1 MVFRSEKVIIKKY
14 ILMLINFY
22 KTSTFSL
29 SVALVVSSVSA
40 LSLEESSST
49 TFVQTANDLDTNYTD

>member
-1 MVFRSEKVIIKKY
+1 
-14 ILMLINFY
+14 MLINFY

-40 LSLEESSST
+40 LSLEESNST
-49 TFVQTANDLDTNYTD
+49 TFVQTANELDANYAD